1 MAELLIQQWRL
12 SVLRVGLNLD
22 SSEPS
27 IDLELVGYE
36 GSRPRTLWT
45 QRYDPG
51 DFGIPRTGAPS
62 RLQLPTDLI
71 DAVGRSFTDELGF
84 ETALWLRLVPPYGF
98 LGAAPWEESL
108 VPLLRRP
115 VLRVPDRL
123 PLPTDFGSVWTAVV
137 AVAAATGTD
146 WAPGYIESF
155 ADQLRGRVAGEAAV
169 HVFADAATTETLNAS
184 SGSSAG
190 WFLHSPP
197 ADGAPSWSE
206 WIRSGLDGRSARSVH
221 LVTDAEFDGD
231 LPMLLLGS
239 EPTRRSGSAPRFVPV
254 DGLVSLSEALGV
266 TTLSFGSPP
275 GNRSVAATR
284 MLADSVGATR
294 SGPTVFSDLELDPAG
309 STLAS
314 AYAYIADR
322 FAQEP
327 VPQDPSLFL
336 YLQPEHVRSSLME
349 PWPQPDARTT
359 SSGDEI
365 LPSMPSRAGRL
376 PDPEEAAAPPVLLA
390 DAREVPAWIASS
402 HQYLTNSWT
411 RLAKSAPPEEAPDA
425 LNSAYQDGAAQAL
438 EELQA
443 LVREHGA
450 L

>member
-1 MAELLIQQWRL
+1 MAELMIQQWRL
-12 SVLRVGLNLD
+12 SVLRVGVNLD
-22 SSEPS
+22 SRDPS
-27 IDLELVGYE
+27 VDLELVGYE
-36 GSRPRTLWT
+36 GERPQTLWT
-45 QRYDPG
+45 RRYDPS
-51 DFGIPRTGAPS
+51 DFGIPDAGAPS
-62 RLQLPTDLI
+62 HLQLPADLI
-71 DAVGRSFTDELGF
+71 GAVARSFTEELND

-98 LGAAPWEESL
+98 LGAAPWEQSL
-108 VPLLRRP
+108 VPLLQRP

-123 PLPTDFGSVWTAVV
+123 PLPTDFGAVWTAVV
-137 AVAAATGTD
+137 AVAPGAGTD

-155 ADQLRGRVAGEAAV
+155 ARQLRGRVAGEVEV
-169 HVFADAATTETLNAS
+169 HVFADANTTESLNAS
-184 SGSSAG
+184 PGSTSDVV
-190 WFLHSPP
+190 LHSPP
-197 ADGAPSWSE
+197 ADGVPSWSE

-221 LVTDAEFDGD
+221 LVTDAQFDGD

-239 EPTRRSGSAPRFVPV
+239 EPTRRSSSAPRFVPV
-254 DGLVSLSEALGV
+254 DALVSLSESLGV

-275 GNRSVAATR
+275 GNPSVAATR

-294 SGPTVFSDLELDPAG
+294 SGPTVFSDLELDPTG

-322 FAQEP
+322 YAHEP

-336 YLQPEHVRSSLME
+336 YLQPEHVQASLME
-349 PWPQPDARTT
+349 SWPLPDARTT
-359 SSGDEI
+359 SAGDEI
-365 LPSMPSRAGRL
+365 LPSMPSSTGRS
-376 PDPEEAAAPPVLLA
+376 PESEEASAPPILLA

-402 HQYLTNSWT
+402 HQYLTSSWT
-411 RLAKSAPPEEAPDA
+411 RLARSAPPAEAPDD
-425 LNSAYQDGAAQAL
+425 LHSAYQDGAAKAL